1 MDNERLTYIDN
12 IILSSINEY
21 GQLSDTGLAQR
32 LHCPRTLLLSRLQYL
47 LNEGYV
53 YLVSDKYILS
63 DRGKTKWIPL
73 YIRTSSD
80 YNLYDEQPTFDWTEL
95 YIPQEGWQR

>member
-21 GQLSDTGLAQR
+21 GQLSDTGLAQQ

-47 LNEGYV
+47 INEGYV
-53 YLVSDKYILS
+53 CLESAEYVLS
-63 DRGKTKWIPL
+63 ESGKTKWIPL
-73 YIRTSSD
+73 CVHTSSD
-80 YNLYDEQPTFDWTEL
+80 HNLYDECPTFDWTEL
-95 YIPQEGWQR
+95 YVPQEGWQR

>member
-1 MDNERLTYIDN
+1 MDNEQLTYIDN

-21 GQLSDTGLAQR
+21 GQLPDTALAQR

-47 LNEGYV
+47 VNEGYV
-53 YLVSDKYILS
+53 CHESDKYILS
-63 DRGKTKWIPL
+63 VRGKSKWIPL
-73 YIRTSSD
+73 YIHASSD
-80 YNLYDEQPTFDWTEL
+80 HNLYDERMTFDWTEL